1 MNMRR
6 IATLISLTLF
16 ATLPAA
22 VRAEVYSW
30 KDANG
35 KVHYGSKPPVGQQG
49 EARKLAAPPAETS
62 DQEAARKAAAE
73 RQMAE
78 REKQQNAQ
86 DGAAKPPE
94 DQAAKR
100 EREANCRAARANLAT
115 LESGQVRFTM
125 NTKGERVALDG
136 AALNAELAK
145 ARKDVDTWC
154 KPPK

>member
-1 MNMRR
+1 MTARCLT
-6 IATLISLTLF
+6 TLIALTLC
-16 ATLPAA
+16 AALPAA
-22 VRAEVYSW
+22 ALAEVYSW
-30 KDANG
+30 KDASG

-49 EARKLAAPPAETS
+49 EARKLAAPPAETP

-73 RQMAE
+73 RQMSE

-86 DGAAKPPE
+86 EGAAKTKE
-94 DQAAKR
+94 DPAAQR

-145 ARKDVDTWC
+145 ARKNVDTWC
-154 KPPK
+154 KPQK